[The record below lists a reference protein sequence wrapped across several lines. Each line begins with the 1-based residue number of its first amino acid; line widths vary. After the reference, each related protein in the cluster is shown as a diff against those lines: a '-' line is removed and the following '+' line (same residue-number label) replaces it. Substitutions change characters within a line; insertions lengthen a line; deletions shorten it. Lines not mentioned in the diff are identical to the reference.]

1 MNDRVLTALFRRF
14 CEKGDGR
21 ALAAVFDATSK
32 ELLELACH
40 LVRDPSEAEDLVQAA
55 FLTAIAKSERYDGR
69 SPVQAWLYGI
79 LWREAAKTRRRRVA
93 RRSSGASRASI
104 IPRAASKAVK
114 KETTQRYLSGP
125 RQSSKTEKTSVRI
138 PLIDV

>member
-1 MNDRVLTALFRRF
+1 MGAMNDRVLTALFRRF

-79 LWREAAKTRRRRVA
+79 LWREAAKTRRRSA
-93 RRSSGASRASI
+93 RRVDPQRLGERSVPDPSDT
-104 IPRAASKAVK
+104 AAEAEV
-114 KETTQRYLSGP
+114 P
-125 RQSSKTEKTSVRI
+125 
-138 PLIDV
+138 